1 MALSN
6 YTPKAVIDAGTPADK
21 ILAMMTDL
29 LDGSPPSIQVGAVWV
44 TACPFRMVPRVH
56 VGCFGEGRGRRMGFL
71 SRGMRVRM
79 GRTAGHSSMPFSG
92 ALTTGH
98 P

>member
-29 LDGSPPSIQVGAVWV
+29 LDGSPPSIQVGAGALRV
-44 TACPFRMVPRVH
+44 TAVRSARWPVQ
-56 VGCFGEGRGRRMGFL
+56 VGVRWETGRRMWDL
-71 SRGMRVRM
+71 RW
-79 GRTAGHSSMPFSG
+79 GREEGGGASAFWSSG
-92 ALTTGH
+92 TDC
-98 P
+98 